1 MYVVLIKI
9 RLSEWLRSLVKFCV
23 ITTLVVMHP
32 KLTEQAMKLFACVK
46 VHDRSFLLAS
56 ISIDC
61 DSAQYRFYSL
71 ALGIPFIFICVGIPL
86 FLFYKVFFIKQR
98 YSGNPDH
105 ILWSEYA
112 YITRSYRTEV
122 AMWEGVFM
130 IRKMGIAFL
139 SVVLSTRSFE
149 IQTLWG
155 SVWLLIFF
163 ALHSE
168 FQPFKFAF
176 INRLENISLLVTLT
190 TFALGGYLGP
200 SDSSRQLDSFTIQW
214 ISIATVGI
222 NVLFIGY
229 SLVII
234 LYKGLSSLS
243 IAKQLFNRIALCCG
257 LQKCFPKYFQKEAG
271 TSIVVKSFVD
281 NQPTEK
287 IPSKSAQIEITS
299 YNKEF

>member
-1 MYVVLIKI
+1 VL
-9 RLSEWLRSLVKFCV
+9 
-23 ITTLVVMHP
+23 
-32 KLTEQAMKLFACVK
+32 
-46 VHDRSFLLAS
+46 
-56 ISIDC
+56 
-61 DSAQYRFYSL
+61 
-71 ALGIPFIFICVGIPL
+71 
-86 FLFYKVFFIKQR
+86 
-98 YSGNPDH
+98 
-105 ILWSEYA
+105 
-112 YITRSYRTEV
+112 
-122 AMWEGVFM
+122 M

-222 NVLFIGY
+222 NALF
-229 SLVII
+229 LVYAGIFV
-234 LYKGLSSLS
+234 LYKGLSRSS
-243 IAKQLFNRIALCCG
+243 IVRDVFHRIAMYLRFD
-257 LQKCFPKYFQKEAG
+257 KCFPKYFKESGA
-271 TSIVVKSFVD
+271 SNVPVVVQSFVD
-281 NQPTEK
+281 HPREK
-287 IPSKSAQIEITS
+287 DTLKNEQIEIS
-299 YNKEF
+299 FRSL